1 MSQEIRRRLAAR
13 AAGNRRP
20 ADIAI
25 PNYGRGAERLG
36 ETQSKLHVG
45 RFSEGHEAVPEHAAG
60 KDHIGRFSDGLDT
73 EESTHVGRYSDGAPA
88 QPAA

>member
-20 ADIAI
+20 AEIAI

-36 ETQSKLHVG
+36 DVESKLHVG

-60 KDHIGRFSDGLDT
+60 KDHIGRFSDGVDT
-73 EESTHVGRYSDGAPA
+73 AGSVHVGRFSDGATA

>member
-13 AAGNRRP
+13 TAGNRRP
-20 ADIAI
+20 ADTAI

-36 ETQSKLHVG
+36 ETESKLHVG
-45 RFSEGHEAVPEHAAG
+45 RFS
-60 KDHIGRFSDGLDT
+60 DGLDT
-73 EESTHVGRYSDGAPA
+73 GDGTRVGRYSDGAPD

>member
-20 ADIAI
+20 ADTAI

-36 ETQSKLHVG
+36 ERPSKLHVG
-45 RFSEGHEAVPEHAAG
+45 RYSEGHEAVPEHAAG

-73 EESTHVGRYSDGAPA
+73 DESTHVGRYSDGAPA